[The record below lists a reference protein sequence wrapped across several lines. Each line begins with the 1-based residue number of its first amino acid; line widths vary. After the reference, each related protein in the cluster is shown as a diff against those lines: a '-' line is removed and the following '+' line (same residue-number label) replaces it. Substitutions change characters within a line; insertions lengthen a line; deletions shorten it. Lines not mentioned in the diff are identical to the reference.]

1 MIGYENFNYLGLKM
15 SILNDCSDI
24 YFTLIFNGLRNALL

>member
-1 MIGYENFNYLGLKM
+1 MIGYENFNHLALKM
-15 SILNDCSDI
+15 SILNDYSVI